1 MTLGATIVSAGERA
15 VVNALELV
23 FVHGLHNFGCV
34 YESREIITTAMHAG
48 EIATHVQTVGGEDN
62 WLIMPDKSAQ
72 AYAVLELDLGLVTKM
87 SDDYEVGNDVKAIAF
102 WRNLGA
108 LLQSIQCA
116 DPVGQDVTP
125 DHVLHTNSGQAGY
138 LKAVTEAVLVDPA
151 GAGTGEAFTSGV
163 VIGDEGSHISNR
175 SPMRQS
181 YFLTDPNADYV
192 TVAYIYPG

>member
-1 MTLGATIVSAGERA
+1 MTLGATIISAGERA

-23 FVHGLHNFGCV
+23 YVHGLHNFGCV

-72 AYAVLELDLGLVTKM
+72 AYAVLELDLGLTTLM
-87 SDDYEVGNDVKAIAF
+87 SIDYDVGNDVKAIPF
-102 WRNLGA
+102 WKNLGA

-125 DHVLHTNSGQAGY
+125 DHVLHTNSGVAGS
-138 LKAVTEAVLVDPA
+138 LKAVKEAALTSSTTGTTESFAA
-151 GAGTGEAFTSGV
+151 GVTTG
-163 VIGDEGSHISNR
+163 DLGSHISNR
-175 SPMRQS
+175 SPMRQA
-181 YFLTDPNADYV
+181 YFLADPSANYV

>member
-1 MTLGATIVSAGERA
+1 MTLGATIVSTGERA
-15 VVNALELV
+15 VTNALELV

-72 AYAVLELDLGLVTKM
+72 AYAVLELDLGLTTLM
-87 SDDYEVGNDVKAIAF
+87 SVDYDVGNDVKGIPF

-108 LLQSIQCA
+108 LLQSVQCA
-116 DPVGQDVTP
+116 DPDTQDVTP
-125 DHVLHTNSGQAGY
+125 DHVLHTNSGTAGS
-138 LKAVTEAVLVDPA
+138 LRAIKEAVLVDPA

-163 VIGDEGSHISNR
+163 VVGDMGSMIVNR
-175 SPMRQS
+175 SPMRQA
-181 YFLTDPNADYV
+181 YFLTDPSAAYV